1 MNSNGKKINVVLLVA
16 KSFLKYHSK
25 AGELTNFEQ
34 KIKDGEKLHTIRSNF
49 KEWEKK
55 IRKIED
61 GDGKLV
67 VKQWS
72 DVPYRSPQVKLF
84 ELEDGVGIQKLEFIE
99 GKFIV
104 DGKTEVSIEKL
115 AKNDGLELQDFKDW
129 FQVFPTTPMAIIHFS
144 KFRY

>member
-1 MNSNGKKINVVLLVA
+1 MNSSGKKINIVLLVA

-25 AGELTNFEQ
+25 AGQPTDFEK

-61 GDGKLV
+61 GVGKLV

-72 DVPYRSPQVKLF
+72 GRAYRSPQVKLF
-84 ELEDGVGIQKLEFIE
+84 ELEDGVGIQKLEFID

-104 DGKTEVSIEKL
+104 DEKTEVSIETL
-115 AKNDGLELQDFKDW
+115 AKNDGLTLEDFKDW
-129 FQVFPTTPMAIIHFS
+129 FQVFPTTPMAILHFT

>member
-1 MNSNGKKINVVLLVA
+1 MNSSGKKTNVILLVA

-25 AGELTNFEQ
+25 AGQQTDFER

-55 IRKIED
+55 IRKIEN

-72 DVPYRSPQVKLF
+72 GVPYRSPQIKLF

-99 GKFIV
+99 GKFVI
-104 DGKTEVSIEKL
+104 DGKTEVTIETL